1 MMFIDDTL
9 FCGET
14 ENQAGRESKWV
25 WLEIMARC
33 MKVREREREG
43 EREREREGV
52 GEREIKR
59 DVLICFYQNT
69 ERIVSATQYYF
80 REVYKTIP

>member
-33 MKVREREREG
+33 MKVRERERE
-43 EREREREGV
+43 REREG